1 MSASVFFLND
11 VFNEA
16 LPLPTHGRF
25 LRISAAHFVASA

>member
-1 MSASVFFLND
+1 MSDSAFFLTG

-25 LRISAAHFVASA
+25 LRISATHFVALA